1 MATKGAE
8 SHSDALRAI
17 LKKVGVKIT
26 PIRLELMDYLLVTAR
41 PLSHADIQSAFPMLD
56 RVTIYRTLASFVNCG
71 IAHQVQGLDGV
82 WHFCAHDPDV
92 SGCPG
97 NHPHFLCMS
106 CGKMICLL
114 GQYMPRIE
122 VSEGNVVNGK
132 QFVAY
137 GTCRECAS
145 RIQQDQQAQND
156 GGEQKVED

>member
-1 MATKGAE
+1 LAKKGAE
-8 SHSDALRAI
+8 SRNDALRAI
-17 LKKVGVKIT
+17 LRGAGVKVT
-26 PIRLELMDYLLVTAR
+26 PIRLEVLDYLLKTGQ
-41 PLSHADIQSAFPMLD
+41 PLSHTDVQSAFPMLD
-56 RVTIYRTLASFVNCG
+56 RVTIYRTLASFVSAG

-114 GQYMPRIE
+114 SQNMPRID
-122 VSEGNVVNGK
+122 VTEGNIVSGK

-137 GTCRECAS
+137 GLCHECAKHAKNAKNTADK
-145 RIQQDQQAQND
+145 RDVKD
-156 GGEQKVED
+156 